1 MSPNGDSSVAPAGDT
16 TTSETSETNDQ
27 VWAAYLEH
35 RAIMIRPTFLKVG
48 TVMAVIISLFAISLF
63 VIAIRGHAANR
74 IVILV
79 LALVIWATL
88 YAVGFTHA
96 GKMNVEA
103 IIVVYTTIC
112 MLAFTGGITSSALAA
127 GYEYHKKCMKHT
139 NQSSPSESFE
149 VDCNLKLTDALWRQL
164 FLWL

>member
-35 RAIMIRPTFLKVG
+35 RAIMIRPTSLKVG
-48 TVMAVIISLFAISLF
+48 TVLAVLILLFGIILLVLDGLPI
-63 VIAIRGHAANR
+63 
-74 IVILV
+74 IVSIVVLV

-103 IIVVYTTIC
+103 IIVVISTIC
-112 MLAFTGGITSSALAA
+112 MLAHTGVNVTSNLTY

-149 VDCNLKLTDALWRQL
+149 VDCTSKLRDTLW
-164 FLWL
+164 FEMFFWL